1 MDSLLSAIILLS
13 VVLHI
18 MLLLYAQL
26 RRKEVRSGR
35 VWLSLTIVLSMLSAL
50 ILLAPEN
57 ALLADK
63 IGRGF
68 GLAITL
74 AALVVAFGALI
85 ISDIQR
91 SAPTRA
97 VRLWLG
103 YGIIWL
109 AALIA
114 SAFVGDAVS
123 VGEGDWI
130 INAFTTPSLPAWII
144 LGGLGLSAVV
154 LLGYTF
160 RAFYA
165 ATLPEIANR
174 ALYWVIDIA
183 VILLGIMLLLSA
195 TQALI
200 LLGLVTLIVGV
211 SGALYALVSYR
222 VFDIRSGMNLAL
234 RMAFLVTITALI
246 VFVALTLAN
255 NLNLD
260 NSTDGNLLMALL
272 ALLVAIVYVPVRR
285 ITEWVINP
293 IFRGTFANAAA
304 ATRKY
309 SQRVSQA
316 VELEQL
322 IKVATDTLNEVLNVR
337 RSGMLLI
344 NDTGDESGQ
353 VELMVMQGGGL
364 NDVKDRRGYLSKSG
378 PVYQQLTA
386 DHAPLSQFD
395 LEFSPKYSTTTEVER
410 QFLSNL
416 HMSAFAPIV
425 VENTVIGLLVCGPKV
440 NDAPFY
446 PRDLEILST
455 LANQTGVA
463 LRNARLV
470 ADLRHLNN
478 SMGKLNKDLEDANK
492 QMEKL
497 DSVKTDFITIAS
509 HELRTPLAQIR
520 GYTDILDA
528 LNEQGMLNQDQTKGM
543 VANLRKASERT
554 EELIAA
560 MLDVS
565 QIDVNA
571 MDLRF
576 AQTTPESVVRL
587 AIEPLTDAIKQRKLT
602 LSARGLRG
610 LPPIE
615 ADMQRLVQAFR
626 NVVVNAIKFTPDG
639 GRIEITAS
647 LAPSETPDTPDQIL
661 VAISD
666 TGVGISK
673 ENLELIF
680 EKFYRAY
687 DPSLHSTGSYKFMGA
702 GPGLGLTIAR
712 GVIEGHGGKIWAE
725 SPGHSMETF
734 PGSTF
739 YILLPVSPPEDAR
752 GRFAKRPPLLTD
764 CSYDQTHCP
773 FDGFTGSARPSKIDR
788 LIE

>member
-1 MDSLLSAIILLS
+1 MDSLLSAIILVS
-13 VVLHI
+13 VVLHLV
-18 MLLLYAQL
+18 LLVYAQI
-26 RRKEVRSGR
+26 RRKDVRNGR
-35 VWLSLTIVLSMLSAL
+35 IWLSLTILLSLLAAL
-50 ILLAPEN
+50 MLLAPDQSR
-57 ALLADK
+57 LLDK
-63 IGRGF
+63 MGRGF
-68 GLAITL
+68 ALAVTLSGLIVVSG
-74 AALVVAFGALI
+74 ALV

-91 SAPTRA
+91 KGQSRA
-97 VRLWLG
+97 VR
-103 YGIIWL
+103 IWL
-109 AALIA
+109 ALGVIWLSLMVA
-114 SAFVGDAVS
+114 SAFAGDALTI
-123 VGEGDWI
+123 GEGDWI
-130 INAFTTPSLPAWII
+130 IAAFTNPTLPAWVT
-144 LGGLGLSAVV
+144 LGGMGLIALA

-165 ATLPEIANR
+165 APLPETANR

-211 SGALYALVSYR
+211 SGALYAQVSYR

-234 RMAFLVTITALI
+234 RLALLVSLTALI
-246 VFVALTLAN
+246 VFVALYIANTMTIAN
-255 NLNLD
+255 N
-260 NSTDGNLLMALL
+260 TDGNLLLALL
-272 ALLVAIVYVPVRR
+272 ALIVAIVYVPVRR
-285 ITEWVINP
+285 ITEWIINP
-293 IFRGTFANAAA
+293 IFRGTIADPTA

-316 VELEQL
+316 AELDQL
-322 IKVATDTLNEVLNVR
+322 IKVATDTLNDVLNVR
-337 RSGMLLI
+337 RSGMLLV
-344 NDTGDESGQ
+344 NDTGEESGQ
-353 VELMVMQGGGL
+353 VELLIMQGGGL
-364 NDVKDRRGYLSKSG
+364 NDVKGRRGYLTRTG
-378 PVYQQLTA
+378 PIYQQLTGE
-386 DHAPLSQFD
+386 HGPLSQFD
-395 LEFSPKYSTTTEVER
+395 LEFSPKYSSAPETDR

-425 VENTVIGLLVCGPKV
+425 VENTVIGLLVCGPKT

-446 PRDLEILST
+446 RRDLEILST

-478 SMGKLNKDLEDANK
+478 SMGKLNKELEDANK

-528 LNEQGMLNQDQTKGM
+528 LNEQGMLNQDQTTGM
-543 VANLRKASERT
+543 VTNLRKATERT

-647 LAPSETPDTPDQIL
+647 LSPTQQEGAPDQIL
-661 VAISD
+661 VAIAD
-666 TGVGISK
+666 TGVGINK

-687 DPSLHSTGSYKFMGA
+687 DPSLHSTGAYKFMGA

-712 GVIEGHGGKIWAE
+712 GVVEGHGGKIWAE
-725 SPGHSMETF
+725 SPGHNMETC

-752 GRFAKRPPLLTD
+752 RVL
-764 CSYDQTHCP
+764 P
-773 FDGFTGSARPSKIDR
+773 FEVHAGGKPAQ
-788 LIE
+788 